1 MNNLGDYLREL
12 GFLVIITAPPDT
24 YHLLSTYYVPGT
36 VLDELYR
43 SDLILTTDRYY
54 LLYAYKMV

>member
-12 GFLVIITAPPDT
+12 GFLVIITDT